1 MNVPLHQKIEL
12 AFWDITIDFLTQ
24 SHTMRYII
32 RKAVELKRNKNFR
45 WYASIIVTGGLL
57 GFLMGVAL
65 PLLAHS
71 IR

>member
-24 SHTMRYII
+24 SHAMRYMI

-45 WYASIIVTGGLL
+45 WYTSIIVTGGLL